1 MSQGTRK
8 LKMWGSA
15 PSQSLGALFG
25 CRLSALSA
33 GRRRRQQIRPDDL
46 YPIPAAIGTIPLTA
60 AAAPIAPRSESFQVT
75 PRQPELT
82 FARVV
87 NAQKKNKLRL
97 RGTEM
102 LAGLGRGFP
111 AVTFFWTTPLPIP
124 VERGLGG
131 QFFLDQ
137 SNDNFKWVL

>member
-60 AAAPIAPRSESFQVT
+60 AAASIAPRPESFQVT

-87 NAQKKNKLRL
+87 NALKKTSCDFA
-97 RGTEM
+97 TEM
-102 LAGLGRGFP
+102 LANRFSVHLHRRDLGR
-111 AVTFFWTTPLPIP
+111 
-124 VERGLGG
+124 RMRM
-131 QFFLDQ
+131 
-137 SNDNFKWVL
+137 

>member
-102 LAGLGRGFP
+102 LANRFSVHRRDLGRRMRMRQFP
-111 AVTFFWTTPLPIP
+111 G
-124 VERGLGG
+124 RCLG
-131 QFFLDQ
+131 
-137 SNDNFKWVL
+137 SYP